1 MRYVA
6 IIFAVSVAASLQAAG
21 LEGTSLSTAG
31 NVWTNAVLLPSG
43 TTVHDGDRIETDR
56 GASAILWS
64 RTMGRIEIRSGSDVT
79 LGADHLRLHK
89 GAVAGSAVSVLL
101 GSYTIGRNV
110 DESHSGEGDSSEGDI
125 GEPTGETSA
134 DSWFVVSDRGGKQL
148 VAAHRGDV
156 RIERAGMAPVL
167 VPGGSYAVP
176 ASEPDKDGRRN
187 QDRDAK
193 DRNDEEKDR
202 KKAGGKSGSQGAR
215 GCGRWRSR
223 WKGSRRILDRL
234 PESRCQRGANGRG
247 RCGSGWGHSRRRDS
261 ERPLSQPKPIATAWS
276 PQRSRT
282 RKGPA
287 FLQAAPQSCPGKCGA
302 SSQLA
307 VSRLIST
314 PICSGSR
321 RNRATQMEWPPAGRR
336 PFPDNS
342 VRPDISSG

>member
-43 TTVHDGDRIETDR
+43 TTVHDGDRSETDR

-176 ASEPDKDGRRN
+176 ASEPDKMGGATKTGMPKTGTMKKRT
-187 QDRDAK
+187 AK
-193 DRNDEEKDR
+193 RQAASLDHKVRGAAA
-202 KKAGGKSGSQGAR
+202 AGGAAGKAAGGFSIGSLSHAASVALMAGA
-215 GCGRWRSR
+215 
-223 WKGSRRILDRL
+223 
-234 PESRCQRGANGRG
+234 GAAAVGGTVAAVTLNDP
-247 RCGSGWGHSRRRDS
+247 SPS
-261 ERPLSQPKPIATAWS
+261 PSQ
-276 PQRSRT
+276 
-282 RKGPA
+282 
-287 FLQAAPQSCPGKCGA
+287 
-302 SSQLA
+302 
-307 VSRLIST
+307 
-314 PICSGSR
+314 
-321 RNRATQMEWPPAGRR
+321 
-336 PFPDNS
+336 
-342 VRPDISSG
+342 

>member
-1 MRYVA
+1 MQPTDQMKSLRRRMRYVA
-6 IIFAVSVAASLQAAG
+6 IIFAVSVAAPLQAAG

-43 TTVHDGDRIETDR
+43 TTVHNGDRIETAR

-110 DESHSGEGDSSEGDI
+110 DESRSSEEYM
-125 GEPTGETSA
+125 GEPSGETSA
-134 DSWFVVSDRGGKQL
+134 DSWFVVSDQDGKQL

-156 RIERAGMAPVL
+156 RIERAGVAPVL
-167 VPGGSYAVP
+167 VPGGSYAAP
-176 ASEPDKDGRRN
+176 ASEPDKDGRGN

-215 GCGRWRSR
+215 GAAAAGGAAG
-223 WKGSRRILDRL
+223 KAAGGFAIGSLSHAASVVLIA
-234 PESRCQRGANGRG
+234 GAGAAAVGGTVAAVTLNDP
-247 RCGSGWGHSRRRDS
+247 SPS
-261 ERPLSQPKPIATAWS
+261 PSQ
-276 PQRSRT
+276 
-282 RKGPA
+282 
-287 FLQAAPQSCPGKCGA
+287 
-302 SSQLA
+302 
-307 VSRLIST
+307 
-314 PICSGSR
+314 
-321 RNRATQMEWPPAGRR
+321 
-336 PFPDNS
+336 
-342 VRPDISSG
+342 